1 MTSIKSVGGR
11 VSSVVLDPAIIAV
24 MSASLIAPFFVP
36 RINGVL
42 DSVPILRDHKS
53 LASLIA
59 GIIVFGVAK
68 MPRIPTFLSAVIVG
82 IAGAFTLSGGGFESS
97 EVLSVALRCND
108 SRSESGVQDV
118 QVAGLSVNKS
128 GAFSLETAV
137 PENVMWGQSDYN
149 PCTAGVYTVVVNGG
163 FGSRATAVVV
173 VTAAK

>member
-1 MTSIKSVGGR
+1 MVSAKGIGAK

-68 MPRIPTFLSAVIVG
+68 MPRIPTVLSAVIVG
-82 IAGAFTLSGGGFESS
+82 IAGAF
-97 EVLSVALRCND
+97 VL
-108 SRSESGVQDV
+108 
-118 QVAGLSVNKS
+118 
-128 GAFSLETAV
+128 TAV
-137 PENVMWGQSDYN
+137 LPLYTQVTNRGVGQ
-149 PCTAGVYTVVVNGG
+149 
-163 FGSRATAVVV
+163 
-173 VTAAK
+173 

>member
-1 MTSIKSVGGR
+1 MVSAKGIGAK

-82 IAGAFTLSGGGFESS
+82 IAGAF
-97 EVLSVALRCND
+97 VL
-108 SRSESGVQDV
+108 
-118 QVAGLSVNKS
+118 
-128 GAFSLETAV
+128 TAV
-137 PENVMWGQSDYN
+137 LPLYTQVTNRGVGQ
-149 PCTAGVYTVVVNGG
+149 
-163 FGSRATAVVV
+163 
-173 VTAAK
+173 